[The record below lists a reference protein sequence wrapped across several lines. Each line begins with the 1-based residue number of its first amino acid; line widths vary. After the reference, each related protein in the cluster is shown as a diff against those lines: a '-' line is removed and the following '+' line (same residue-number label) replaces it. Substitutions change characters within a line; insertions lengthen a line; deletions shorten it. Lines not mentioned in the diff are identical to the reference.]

1 MKAPIIAIATYLFS
15 NGVEG
20 FSVSPLLPAN
30 SRSSLCLAA
39 SSSDLPSPPPTP
51 VDNVIVL
58 KDADAVGKHHILQSK
73 FVCFPTSQPVWRNGD
88 FNLIIC
94 TQEQRSVRLFHR
106 KAKKP
111 LLKEDILHLQFLE
124 GPFLKCSQGIFPTKK
139 SGRRRQH
146 FSMWTIN
153 ACPWMMEIWQL
164 MPKRESYF

>member
-1 MKAPIIAIATYLFS
+1 MKAPLIAIATYLFS
-15 NGVEG
+15 KGVEG

-73 FVCFPTSQPVWRNGD
+73 FVGFPTSQPVWRNGD

-124 GPFLKCSQGIFPTKK
+124 GPFLKCSQGIFPIKK

-146 FSMWTIN
+146 FSMWTIS